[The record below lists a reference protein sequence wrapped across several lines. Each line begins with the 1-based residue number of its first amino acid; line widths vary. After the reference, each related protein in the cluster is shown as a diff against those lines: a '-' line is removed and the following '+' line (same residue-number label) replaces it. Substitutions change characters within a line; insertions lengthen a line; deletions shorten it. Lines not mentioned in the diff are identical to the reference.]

1 MQVAVSSKKRKT
13 TSARKVVPTRTRALV
28 NRIKRGLRRPSLN
41 CHSFRRWGTVERYD
55 CTGSATNGA
64 MVFSLSDMPGV
75 AEFEALYDRYMLT
88 AVVVRFRIV
97 NNPDT
102 ALTINNAGTNIATSV
117 VWNTSNWFPRLF
129 YCPDYDDNNAETLSA
144 LRERAKTRMKV
155 LKPNM
160 YFKAVIK
167 PACTVQTYYTTVSAG
182 YAPKWK
188 QWIDMSQSSV
198 PHYGLKWVL
207 DCSGV
212 DPADTQPFKLEIEK
226 QYYFKCKDVR

>member
-1 MQVAVSSKKRKT
+1 MQVAVSTKKRKT
-13 TSARKVVPTRTRALV
+13 TSARRVVPTRTRALV
-28 NRIKRGLRRPSLN
+28 KRVKRGLRRPSLN

-55 CTGSATNGA
+55 LTGSAALNGA

-75 AEFEALYDRYMLT
+75 AEFEALYDRYMIT
-88 AVVVRFRIV
+88 AVVLRFRII
-97 NNPDT
+97 NNPDSV
-102 ALTINNAGTNIATSV
+102 LMLNNNNQSASLVYQTT
-117 VWNTSNWFPRLF
+117 NWFPRLF

-144 LRERAKTRMKV
+144 LRERAKTKMKV
-155 LKPNM
+155 LRPNM

-167 PACTVQTYYTTVSAG
+167 PAVTVQTYYTTVSAG

-198 PHYGLKWVL
+198 PHYGMKWVL
-207 DCSGV
+207 DTSGIN
-212 DPADTQPFKLEIEK
+212 PLAGQPMKLEIEK

>member
-1 MQVAVSSKKRKT
+1 MLTVSNLSGKKRKV
-13 TSARKVVPTRTRALV
+13 TSARKVIPTRTRALV
-28 NRIKRGLRRPSLN
+28 KRIKRSNIRPSLN

-88 AVVVRFRIV
+88 CVVLRFRII
-97 NNPDT
+97 NNPDST
-102 ALTINNAGTNIATSV
+102 WGLNNALGTTD
-117 VWNTSNWFPRLF
+117 TRQGTNWFPRLF

-144 LRERAKTRMKV
+144 LRERAKTRMKI
-155 LKPNM
+155 LKPNT
-160 YFKAVIK
+160 YFKAVVK

-207 DCSGV
+207 DCSGI
-212 DPADTQPFKLEIEK
+212 DPVDTQPFKLEIEK

>member
-1 MQVAVSSKKRKT
+1 MQVSVSSKKRKT
-13 TSARKVVPTRTRALV
+13 TSARKVIPTRTRALV
-28 NRIKRGLRRPSLN
+28 KRIKRGLRRPSLN

-64 MVFSLSDMPGV
+64 MVFSLADMPGV

-88 AVVVRFRIV
+88 CVVVRFRII
-97 NNPDT
+97 NNPDAT
-102 ALTINNAGTNIATSV
+102 FITNCNPAAAFGNPT
-117 VWNTSNWFPRLF
+117 NWFPRLF

-144 LRERAKTRMKV
+144 LRERAKTKMKV
-155 LKPNM
+155 LKPNS

-212 DPADTQPFKLEIEK
+212 DPNDSYPFKLEIEK

>member
-13 TSARKVVPTRTRALV
+13 TSARKVIPTRTRALV
-28 NRIKRGLRRPSLN
+28 KRIKRGLRRPSLN

-88 AVVVRFRIV
+88 CVVVRFRIV
-97 NNPDT
+97 NNPDAAYPLNLSST
-102 ALTINNAGTNIATSV
+102 VFTSNGT
-117 VWNTSNWFPRLF
+117 NWFPRLF

-144 LRERAKTRMKV
+144 LRERAKTKMKV
-155 LKPNM
+155 LKPNS

-207 DCSGV
+207 DTSGV
-212 DPADTQPFKLEIEK
+212 DPSDTYPFKLEIEK